1 MALLSLNKFGCVNF
15 QVAISG
21 GALVTKRVAQCA
33 LLVAPAIS
41 YPDELFNVLSG
52 FKIVQS

>member
-21 GALVTKRVAQCA
+21 GALVIKRVAQST